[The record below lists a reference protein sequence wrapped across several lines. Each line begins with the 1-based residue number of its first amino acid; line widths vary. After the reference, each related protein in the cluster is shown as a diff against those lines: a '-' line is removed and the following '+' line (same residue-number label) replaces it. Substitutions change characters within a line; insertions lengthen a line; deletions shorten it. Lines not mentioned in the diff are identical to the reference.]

1 MLLVDIGNSR
11 IKWAVSNDSEF
22 RSIGE
27 AEYVSKE
34 LGSQLDAMLCSVEK
48 QAVVAV
54 SSVASPRIVKA
65 FSGWVEERWQ
75 SEVLVVKTGKQQ
87 GKLLNGY
94 VNPERLGVDRW
105 LAMIAA
111 TDEGRVGVPACVID
125 CGSAITIDV
134 IGGDGQHLGGMI
146 TPGLSLMRNALVKGT
161 RGIRLKD
168 ELPAEVSLLARDT
181 EGAVIGGTLYAA
193 VAMLDRV
200 CGDIV
205 VSTGCDTRFFIT
217 GGDAPTLIPLLD
229 KEFEYDANLVLN
241 GLLCVSRQMSEV

>member
-11 IKWAVSNDSEF
+11 IKWAVINGDEF
-22 RSIGE
+22 TSMGE

-34 LGSQLDAMLCSVEK
+34 LESQLDAMLYSVEK
-48 QAVVAV
+48 QMIIAV
-54 SSVASPRIVKA
+54 SSVASPRVVKM
-65 FSGWVEERWQ
+65 FSCWAEARWQ
-75 SEVLVVKTGKQQ
+75 SEVLVVKTAKQQ

-111 TDEGRVGVPACVID
+111 TDEGRLGVPACVID

-134 IGGDGQHLGGMI
+134 VGGDGQHLGGLI

-181 EGAVIGGTLYAA
+181 EGAVMGGTLYTA
-193 VAMLDRV
+193 VSMLDRV
-200 CGDIV
+200 CSDIV
-205 VSTGCDTRFFIT
+205 VGTGRDTRFFIT

-229 KEFEYDANLVLN
+229 KTFEYDANLVLN

>member
-11 IKWAVSNDSEF
+11 IKWAVSNDDEF

-34 LGSQLDAMLCSVEK
+34 LDSQLDAMLCSVEK
-48 QAVVAV
+48 QAIVVV
-54 SSVASPRIVKA
+54 SSVASPRVVKA

-75 SEVLVVKTGKQQ
+75 SDVLVVKTAKQQ

-111 TDEGRVGVPACVID
+111 TDEGSVGVPACVID

-134 IGGDGQHLGGMI
+134 IGEDGQHLGGMI
-146 TPGLSLMRNALVKGT
+146 IPGLSLMRNALVKGT

-181 EGAVIGGTLYAA
+181 EGAVVGGTLYAA
-193 VAMLDRV
+193 VSMLDRV
-200 CGDIV
+200 CSDITI
-205 VSTGCDTRFFIT
+205 STGRDTRFFIT

-229 KEFEYDANLVLN
+229 KAFEYDANLVLN
-241 GLLCVSRQMSEV
+241 GLLCVSRQMN